1 VASANPRARMVMVG
15 ADHSGG
21 GVQKLVE
28 RHAVAERVRLAGFT
42 GMTMFYAYLRAV
54 DVVVNLRYPSAGES
68 SGTMARALAEGK
80 PLVVNNVGSFG
91 ELPDDVACKVEV
103 DEDQA
108 EGVARELTRL
118 ADDEGLRARMSSRAA
133 EYARTVLDPVR
144 CRDLY
149 LEVARTVGA

>member
-1 VASANPRARMVMVG
+1 M
-15 ADHSGG
+15 
-21 GVQKLVE
+21 
-28 RHAVAERVRLAGFT
+28 
-42 GMTMFYAYLRAV
+42 
-54 DVVVNLRYPSAGES
+54 VVNLRYPSAGES

-80 PLVVNNVGSFG
+80 PLVVNNLGSFG

-118 ADDEGLRARMSSRAA
+118 AGDEALRARMSRCAE
-133 EYARTVLDPVR
+133 EYARTVLNPVR

-149 LEVARTVGA
+149 LEVARTFGA